1 MEVESLM
8 HSDVST
14 VTQGKRIHVGY
25 PGERLL
31 GADEGT
37 EQGRCTWAS
46 QKTAAHVVS
55 QVPSTC
61 LTGSLTDPEL
71 LKQATLADHVPQASA
86 FLHFP
91 VAGRIINSYYI
102 SLTGACF

>member
-1 MEVESLM
+1 MEAESLM

-14 VTQGKRIHVGY
+14 VTQGKRSHVGD

-31 GADEGT
+31 GADEVT

-46 QKTAAHVVS
+46 QKTAAHVF

-71 LKQATLADHVPQASA
+71 LKQATLADHGPQASA

-91 VAGRIINSYYI
+91 VAGRIINSDFI

>member
-14 VTQGKRIHVGY
+14 VTQGKSS

-31 GADEGT
+31 GADEVT

-46 QKTAAHVVS
+46 QKTARMLFFRYHPLV
-55 QVPSTC
+55 
-61 LTGSLTDPEL
+61 
-71 LKQATLADHVPQASA
+71 
-86 FLHFP
+86 
-91 VAGRIINSYYI
+91 
-102 SLTGACF
+102 

>member
-14 VTQGKRIHVGY
+14 VAQGKRSHVGS

-31 GADEGT
+31 GADEVT

-46 QKTAAHVVS
+46 QKTARMLFFRYHPLV
-55 QVPSTC
+55 
-61 LTGSLTDPEL
+61 
-71 LKQATLADHVPQASA
+71 
-86 FLHFP
+86 
-91 VAGRIINSYYI
+91 
-102 SLTGACF
+102 